1 MSRMDLT
8 QRTRWVVNRRAGC
21 RGAAL
26 MEVLLALALFVA
38 AAAVVTTALNAS
50 LSSLERQR
58 LAVHAMN
65 LTASIMAEIQLGI
78 RPLAADARRP
88 LPAPFEAW
96 TSEVVVVATETG
108 GLESA
113 PAGQVEVILRHENPL
128 LVQRL
133 AQRVGRVGTASTESP
148 ALTQ

>member
-1 MSRMDLT
+1 MSRMNHV
-8 QRTRWVVNRRAGC
+8 RGTRRIVNQRAGC

-58 LAVHAMN
+58 LAVQAMN

-78 RPLAADARRP
+78 RPLAADARRA

-113 PAGQVEVILRHENPL
+113 PSGQVEVILRHENPP

-133 AQRVGRVGTASTESP
+133 AQTVGRVATASTESP
-148 ALTQ
+148 TLIQ